1 VNAVPGNGG
10 SSDLRTKAL
19 RAVADALPPS
29 SQPGLAARDNSAMR
43 AFEAIYSAPG
53 NDLDRAD
60 QAASQLL
67 ERGPGQLGLG
77 AMESLLPGTQAA
89 LGSLMK
95 TKGIYRPDWDAE
107 YRRTRPG
114 QQSGLA
120 A

>member
-1 VNAVPGNGG
+1 
-10 SSDLRTKAL
+10 L
-19 RAVADALPPS
+19 
-29 SQPGLAARDNSAMR
+29 
-43 AFEAIYSAPG
+43 
-53 NDLDRAD
+53 
-60 QAASQLL
+60 
-67 ERGPGQLGLG
+67 
-77 AMESLLPGTQAA
+77 ESLLPGTQAA